1 MREGRLAVRPPR
13 HDPSSDAH
21 RWAFSGV
28 PDQRV
33 RLRGRVLAVEAV
45 GVRRYPRR
53 LQGFEFLASRLE
65 NEVQFLGHAAAVV
78 EPPPCLRY
86 ASMNG
91 SIPPS
96 ITFWTSGIFS
106 SVRWSLTIVYGWKT

>member
-1 MREGRLAVRPPR
+1 GWVGEMGERRLAMRAPR
-13 HDPSSDAH
+13 DDPSGNRH
-21 RWAFSGV
+21 RGALMGV
-28 PDQRV
+28 AEHRV
-33 RLRGRVLAVEAV
+33 RLRRGVLTIEPI
-45 GVRRYPRR
+45 RERHYSRR

-78 EPPPCLRY
+78 EPPPCFRY

-96 ITFWTSGIFS
+96 ITFWTSGIFN
-106 SVRWSLTIVYGWKT
+106 SVR